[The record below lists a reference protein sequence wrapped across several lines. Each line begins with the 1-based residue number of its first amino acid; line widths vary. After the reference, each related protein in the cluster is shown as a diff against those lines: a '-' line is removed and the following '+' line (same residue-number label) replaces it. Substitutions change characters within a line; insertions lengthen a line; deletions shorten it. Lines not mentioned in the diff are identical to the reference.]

1 MEGRALQGR
10 QDCENFKREN
20 VFTRELSW
28 IYLFPDLVESII
40 YERRNSGIG
49 RTMPCQSNTTVFRLP

>member
-10 QDCENFKREN
+10 QDCENFEREMCLL
-20 VFTRELSW
+20 ES
-28 IYLFPDLVESII
+28 YPGYPFPDLVESII

-49 RTMPCQSNTTVFRLP
+49 RTMLCQSNTTVFLLP